1 MHHKVLTSTM
11 KISNVRFK
19 RKERR
24 NQTHN
29 HIMIL
34 LSPATEHFISF
45 QRHGRIS
52 LSCEVTVL
60 A

>member
-1 MHHKVLTSTM
+1 MHHKVLTSTV

-24 NQTHN
+24 NQTQSYHV
-29 HIMIL
+29 L
-34 LSPATEHFISF
+34 LSPGNENFISF

-52 LSCEVTVL
+52 LLCEVIVL